1 MIIPVMKYSTL
12 IVIFGAILWT
22 APGSATPDAAIPTL
36 PHPYY
41 LAQPDSAPTRLL
53 ALVEIPAGSFTK
65 YELDKRT
72 GHVVVDR
79 FLTTPTAY
87 PANYGSLPSIFAEDG
102 DPVDILIF
110 TRTPVAPGALIEVRP
125 IGSLRMRDRGEA
137 DDKIIAVPA
146 DDVDP
151 FYRAVRDIKDL
162 PAEARAG
169 IEAFFRNYKSNDPAD
184 RRVTTHGFVGEKTT
198 LEELKRYLGHIP
210 PSEATQ

>member
-1 MIIPVMKYSTL
+1 MKYLLPTM
-12 IVIFGAILWT
+12 IFSAVLWS
-22 APGSATPDAAIPTL
+22 GSSSATADAAIPAL

-41 LAQPDSAPTRLL
+41 LAQPDSAPARLL
-53 ALVEIPAGSFTK
+53 AVVEIPAGSFTK

-72 GHVVVDR
+72 GHVLVDR

-87 PANYGSLPSIFAEDG
+87 PANYGSLPSVFADDG
-102 DPVDILIF
+102 DPVDVLIF

-151 FYRAVRDIKDL
+151 FYRDVRDIEDL

-169 IEAFFRNYKSNDPAD
+169 IEAFFRNYKSNDPKD

-198 LEELKRYLGHIP
+198 IEELKRSLGHTP
-210 PSEATQ
+210 PSEITQ